1 MWECGSF
8 YSWTRGKEK
17 SLNAGEVSDV
27 ETLGAKCLITSY
39 RVFPSLQILFFK
51 QDDCVHVICKGRYS

>member
-8 YSWTRGKEK
+8 YSWTRGEEQ

-39 RVFPSLQILFFK
+39 RVFPSLQIFF
-51 QDDCVHVICKGRYS
+51 QAG